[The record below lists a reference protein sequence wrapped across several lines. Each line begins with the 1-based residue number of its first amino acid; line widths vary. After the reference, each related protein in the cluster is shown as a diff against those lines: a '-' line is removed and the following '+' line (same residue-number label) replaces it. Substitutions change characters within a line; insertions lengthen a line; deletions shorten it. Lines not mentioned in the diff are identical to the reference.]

1 MNTGAPPRPPT
12 ARLASGAAV
21 PSAGPAWEGGRGHAL
36 RPRRTPRNTKK
47 AMLLP
52 VKN

>member
-21 PSAGPAWEGGRGHAL
+21 LCPQPALPGRGAVA
-36 RPRRTPRNTKK
+36 TPRDKK